1 LERLAADPRLQVID
15 VSDVRGA
22 HELGGMRGHGYW
34 YANDWISTDVTLSL
48 RHPIPPEK
56 RCLVNMP
63 GTSRIWRLPDDYPQC
78 VAERLLAAFPEL
90 RRSPVRER

>member
-1 LERLAADPRLQVID
+1 LQVID

-22 HELGGMRGHGYW
+22 HEMGGMRGHGYW